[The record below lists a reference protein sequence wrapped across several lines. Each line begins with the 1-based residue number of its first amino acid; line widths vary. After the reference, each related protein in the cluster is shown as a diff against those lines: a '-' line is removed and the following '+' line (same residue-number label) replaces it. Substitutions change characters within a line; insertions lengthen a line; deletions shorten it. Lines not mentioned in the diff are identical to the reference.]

1 MLQRE
6 TRRNLGAVARPKR
19 GEPRFPDIPAG
30 SGVGMGPAGVGKRRG
45 RRREAFPPHPRQQNE
60 PFFAHLEAEAKTA
73 GFAVQFVWESVTN

>member
-1 MLQRE
+1 M
-6 TRRNLGAVARPKR
+6 GAVSRRSEGA
-19 GEPRFPDIPAG
+19 PRFPGIPAG
-30 SGVGMGPAGVGKRRG
+30 SGVMAGPGGVGKRRG